1 MDPVTIGLNFV
12 SKIADKIWPDPAQ
25 KAEALYKLEQM
36 KQTGELALLTAETE
50 LAKGQLEINKVE
62 AASSN
67 IFVAGGRPFI
77 MWVCGIS
84 FAYVSLVEPLLRFVT
99 TVFFGYTGAFPV
111 INTDLT
117 LQVLFGILG
126 LGAMRTTEKIKGV
139 LKQ

>member
-12 SKIADKIWPDPAQ
+12 SRIADKIWPDPAQ

-36 KQTGELALLTAETE
+36 KQTGELAVLTAETE

-62 AASSN
+62 AASSS

-84 FAYVSLVEPLLRFVT
+84 FAYVSLIEPLARFIA
-99 TVFFGYTGAFPV
+99 TVMFGYTGQFPV

>member
-1 MDPVTIGLNFV
+1 MDPVTMGLNFV

-25 KAEALYKLEQM
+25 KADALFKLEQM

-62 AASSN
+62 AASSS
-67 IFVAGGRPFI
+67 IFIAGGRPFI

-84 FAYVSLVEPLLRFVT
+84 FAYVSLIEPLARFIA
-99 TVFFGYTGAFPV
+99 TVMFGYTGQFPV